1 MVGVPPTGVWKSNIV
16 QLLSWVDFCAPV
28 DVMEWQKGHNTI
40 VVARVRL
47 PTMGVPK
54 CATDQLSFT
63 AERTTSTEV
72 VRTRYDLS

>member
-1 MVGVPPTGVWKSNIV
+1 MVGVSPTGVWKCNMV

-28 DVMEWQKGHNTI
+28 DVMEWQKGHNTT
-40 VVARVRL
+40 VAARVRF
-47 PTMGVPK
+47 PTIK

-63 AERTTSTEV
+63 AERTTLTEV